1 MKRFFGFLIL
11 LLACA
16 PQGGRAQEVLFSPGT
31 WPVYSVVR
39 PATNQA
45 LVVGRNSREL
55 YVVNLSEAAPTY
67 KRIPLDVDGDGN
79 PFLDGEG
86 REMPVVLPLAVA
98 VNEITGKAV
107 VVNTGSD
114 NVSIVNLNHECLARD
129 DDGIDNECRATE
141 AVVPV
146 GTAGS
151 SPRSV
156 AIDTGNNIAI
166 IALLNGNSVELLDL
180 KANPPAPVLSAP
192 VSVGTGTNP
201 ISVAYDQKN
210 DLALV
215 ATHGDASLKM
225 VRYNL
230 ERKIGSVVGNIFL
243 GSGPL
248 EVVQSGE
255 LERAVV
261 ALGPGRAVAVLD
273 TSGVPATLV
282 GLVALN
288 TSPGSVAINPK
299 TGLGAALLPETRT
312 FSLIDPATLRK
323 ITTPAAF
330 VGANPTHISANPN
343 DNTLLVANPSRDA
356 IEIVS
361 MGFVNYF
368 PLVSDTSQFRTNLG
382 IRNLDQQEATVS
394 LSWGNQEGV
403 SSRERTATV
412 GPRGFLQI
420 NHVLRWVMRAGAT
433 TNTSG
438 SLRVISDRPFNSFV
452 SLIDNQTQDP
462 SLQVGVAQ
470 GSPRLL
476 LSSSTN
482 QGRFRT
488 RLVIM
493 NLGSLSAAARI
504 RARDRETGEE
514 SGLMGSIQIP
524 PNGFHLTDDVL
535 GDLGLGSSF
544 GPLEIDSATAQP
556 MIAVALITSTE
567 RTGGFLVAV
576 PVDLP
581 LVTAE

>member
-1 MKRFFGFLIL
+1 MKRYFGFLVL
-11 LLACA
+11 LVVCG
-16 PQGGRAQEVLFSPGT
+16 PQDGRAQEVLFSPGT
-31 WPVYSVVR
+31 FPVYSLVR

-45 LVVGRNSREL
+45 LVVGRDSRAL

-67 KRIPLDVDGDGN
+67 TPIRLDVDGDGN
-79 PFLDGEG
+79 PFLDEDGQP
-86 REMPVVLPLAVA
+86 MSVISPLLVA
-98 VNEITGKAV
+98 VNEVTGKAV
-107 VVNTGSD
+107 VANYGSD
-114 NVSIVNLNHECLARD
+114 NVSIVNLETQT
-129 DDGIDNECRATE
+129 TE
-141 AVVPV
+141 AVVSV
-146 GTAGS
+146 GAPGAG
-151 SPRSV
+151 PRGV
-156 AIDTGNNIAI
+156 AIDTENNLAI
-166 IALLNGNSVELLDL
+166 VTLLNANSVQLLDL
-180 KANPPAPVLSAP
+180 DTNTLVLPAPIP
-192 VSVGTGTNP
+192 VGPNP

-215 ATHGDASLKM
+215 ATHGDASLQM
-225 VRYNL
+225 LRYNL
-230 ERKIGSVVGNIFL
+230 ERNVAIVVGSIFL

-248 EVVQSGE
+248 EIALSPE

-261 ALGPGRAVAVLD
+261 ALGVGRAVAVLD
-273 TSGVPATLV
+273 TSGLPATLAGV
-282 GLVALN
+282 VALN

-299 TGLGAALLPETRT
+299 TGLAAALLPETRT
-312 FSLIDPATLRK
+312 FGLIDPATLRK
-323 ITTPAAF
+323 ITTPSVF
-330 VGANPTHISANPN
+330 VGDNPSHISVNPN
-343 DNTLLVANPSRDA
+343 DNTLLVANPPRNA

-382 IRNLDQQEATVS
+382 IRNFADQEATVAI
-394 LSWGNQEGV
+394 SWGNQEGE
-403 SSRERTATV
+403 SSPERTAQV

-420 NHVLRWVMRAGAT
+420 NHVLRFVMKSSSV

-462 SLQVGVAQ
+462 SLQVGVSQ

-488 RLVIM
+488 KLVIM

-514 SGLMGSIQIP
+514 TGLMGSLQIP
-524 PNGFHLTDDVL
+524 PNGLHVTDDVL

-556 MIAVALITSTE
+556 MIVVALITSTE

>member
-1 MKRFFGFLIL
+1 MKHFFVFLVL
-11 LLACA
+11 LLVCA

-31 WPVYSVVR
+31 FPVYSLVR

-55 YVVNLSEAAPTY
+55 YVVNLSKAAPTY
-67 KRIPLDVDGDGN
+67 KRIPLYVDGNGD
-79 PFLDGEG
+79 PFLDEEG
-86 REMPVVLPLAVA
+86 RPMSVASPQVVA
-98 VNEITGKAV
+98 VNETTGKAV

-114 NVSIVNLNHECLARD
+114 NVSIVNLNHACLASAD
-129 DDGIDNECRATE
+129 DDEDIDNECLATE

-151 SPRSV
+151 LPRSV
-156 AIDTGNNIAI
+156 AIDTDNNIAV
-166 IALLNGNSVELLDL
+166 IALVNGNSVELLDL
-180 KANPPAPVLSAP
+180 DTNTPVLPAPIP
-192 VSVGTGTNP
+192 VGANP

-215 ATHGDASLKM
+215 ATHGDASLQM

-230 ERKIGSVVGNIFL
+230 ERKIATVVGSIFL

-248 EVVQSGE
+248 EVAISSE
-255 LERAVV
+255 LEFAAVAV
-261 ALGPGRAVAVLD
+261 GPGRAIAVLD
-273 TSGVPATLV
+273 TSGIPSTLA
-282 GLVALN
+282 GLVPLN
-288 TSPGSVAINPK
+288 TAPGSVAINPK
-299 TGLGAALLPETRT
+299 TGMVAALLPETRT
-312 FSLIDPATLRK
+312 FGLIDPTTLRK
-323 ITTPAAF
+323 LTTSSIF
-330 VGANPTHISANPN
+330 VGANPTHVSVNPN
-343 DNTLLVANPSRDA
+343 NNTLLVANPTRDT

-361 MGFVNYF
+361 MGFVNHF

-382 IRNLDQQEATVS
+382 IRNLDEQEATVS
-394 LSWGNQEGV
+394 ISWANQEGM

-420 NHVLRWVMRAGAT
+420 NNVLRFAMRASAVT
-433 TNTSG
+433 DTSG

-452 SLIDNQTQDP
+452 SLIDNETQDP
-462 SLQVGVAQ
+462 SLQVGVSQ

-488 RLVIM
+488 KLVIM
-493 NLGSLSAAARI
+493 NLGGLSAAARI

-514 SGLMGSIQIP
+514 TGLMGGIQIP
-524 PNGFHLTDDVL
+524 PNGFHVTDDVL

-544 GPLEIDSATAQP
+544 GPLEIDSPTAQP

-581 LVTAE
+581 LVVAE